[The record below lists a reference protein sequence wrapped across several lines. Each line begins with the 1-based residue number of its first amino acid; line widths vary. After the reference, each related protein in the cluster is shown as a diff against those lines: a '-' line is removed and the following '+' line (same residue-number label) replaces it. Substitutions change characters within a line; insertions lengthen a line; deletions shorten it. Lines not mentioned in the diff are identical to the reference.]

1 MTQSRYHRSHFLTS
15 APAVK
20 DAPPDEGA
28 EVAFAGRSNA
38 GKSSAINTITHQKNL
53 ARVSKTPGRTQLL
66 NFFRLDDERRL
77 VDLPGY
83 GYAKVP
89 DSIHQSWGAMI
100 ESYLSRREALQGV
113 FLIMDIRHPL
123 TEFDD
128 RMIDWCRHFDL
139 PIHVTLT
146 KSDKLSRGAA
156 ADVLLRVSKTL
167 EARSAQSVSVQLF
180 SSLKRVGIDQAH
192 AVLDAWLRV

>member
-1 MTQSRYHRSHFLTS
+1 MNPLYQKASYLASASRLDN
-15 APAVK
+15 APA
-20 DAPPDEGA
+20 DQGL

-89 DSIHQSWGAMI
+89 EGMHKSWGAMI

-128 RMIDWCRHFDL
+128 RMIEWCQHYEL
-139 PIHVTLT
+139 PIHITLT

-156 ADVLLRVSKTL
+156 HEVLLKVNKIL
-167 EARSAQSVSVQLF
+167 EARSAQPVSVQIF
-180 SSLKRVGIDQAH
+180 SALKRVGIDQAH